1 MARKNTTAIK
11 FSHNDGHKLL
21 TLLDVSQLK
30 SLIEHAFP
38 ENHITRIGAS
48 AIKTNCLAG
57 NVTGHI
63 DKDPSMYID
72 VARGTI
78 KCKACQY
85 FSNNLLQLFQDA
97 RGWSYRETLS
107 QVLTYTGKRLV
118 SEKIEGDVEAYDI
131 HNIAVATM
139 LHVCTTYARN
149 LLAPPLDPEDRN
161 NYDEIALHAA
171 APVVEWLFQHRKHKA
186 EHIGALPYGVWPPQH
201 LLFSYAAER
210 LEAQASAQYARF
222 QNTYLTAERREK
234 VLERIKAIATPAGTE
249 WTNSVAFFNGH
260 GLRTPGKIRL
270 RRPHL
275 EDEKDG
281 NYLTLPGF
289 TEDEPIGYFG
299 LYAPHLGGLDPS
311 EAKALRFYLVEGE
324 NDAITAQEHFLSA
337 GITGYVFL
345 ASNGAFNDLD
355 ALGAAGIDTVYVIS
369 DHPVRGKGETWLRGR
384 LLTATEVGVKIFR
397 GWSALDRIAG
407 MPKDPDDAV
416 QLGGFDIFKRTI
428 VDEVDKWFVPVDVWA
443 FDRALEDTATLGP
456 DDVRER
462 TTIAVTYGEAVRN
475 PAQLSQYVERICA
488 KLGLTPALVRGQIVR
503 SKDDEQGLIARIID
517 VLTRLFHP
525 LYKEDT
531 TRGAVLHLHHRT
543 KDRTIKF
550 GTDDGAGML
559 SALANVVG
567 DVHTFFAEQVG
578 IPAWVLPQQGPG
590 AMQPVREL
598 QRVFGEYLKI
608 AVQSIFQDVPTREE
622 CTQYGQGIHVI
633 EDPNA
638 PFGVAL
644 MVVNGMCVYEG
655 TYVPDGSLMLAWKK
669 LDGPSRGRALFLT
682 DAQPLFPE
690 LRSLADLEESN
701 HFTIDDVR
709 VYIGKLVH
717 LYRTGWRTLNTEL
730 DAKFMAYYQAAFSA
744 PHLSPSKVHLE
755 LVGQHSSGKST
766 ALSTFCGG
774 QFPHLQICPW
784 AKGLVNYSPASIYQ
798 GFNRAS
804 VTMGLEEFTR
814 DLTIATAKTAQV
826 QSINE
831 LLRQVIFPGGAVI
844 SRAMPNGGSR
854 QMIVRTNVV
863 TASIHPAHDPQDA
876 SRRLT
881 IETVKVEGL
890 KDPQIEFAELFPP
903 DELSRMRRVLGLGL
917 IKFYR
922 PYREHYEKIEREL
935 GTGKVVT
942 SFAVDTRFLR
952 NFYPIAPLM
961 ALLGED
967 WKDFVVKATEARRG
981 RLTANARSN
990 VTTQLFDT
998 IFRTNNLRIGQSGS
1012 ITSVAVML
1020 GSKDSSRWL
1029 ALNHAQAGVYYF
1041 EELKYLIIDWISV
1054 VAPGGLLHRVEPYCR
1069 TPPNLLKH
1077 QLDQHPLA
1085 QRDHQYDPPKVL
1097 ALLRS
1102 FGGVMRTD
1110 EITVINLEHI
1120 VTDLRESF
1128 VERLPTGSDRN
1139 ASNNAVDDGPP
1150 GLSRPPRRNFN
1161 NNL

>member
-1 MARKNTTAIK
+1 MARKTGTATK

-21 TLLDVSQLK
+21 NLLDVTQLK
-30 SLIEHAFP
+30 SLLEHSFP
-38 ENHITRIGAS
+38 ENRITQIGAT
-48 AIKTNCLAG
+48 AVKTNCLAG

-63 DKDPSMYID
+63 DKNPSMYLD

-78 KCKACQY
+78 KCKACGY
-85 FSNNLLQLFQDA
+85 FSRNLLQLFQDA

-107 QVLTYTGKRLV
+107 QVLMYTGRRLV
-118 SEKIEGDVEAYDI
+118 SEKIEGDVEAYDV
-131 HNIAVATM
+131 HNLAVATL
-139 LHVCTTYARN
+139 LHVCTTYAQR
-149 LLAPPLDPEDRN
+149 LLAPPVDPEDRK

-171 APVVEWLFQHRKHKA
+171 APVLEWLFQHRKHKP
-186 EHIGALPYGVWPPQH
+186 EHIGALPYGIWPPQH
-201 LLFSYAAER
+201 VIYAYAAER

-222 QNTYLTAERREK
+222 QNTYLTPDRREK
-234 VLERIKAIATPAGTE
+234 ILERIKVIAEPTGTE

-275 EDEKDG
+275 DDEKDG
-281 NYLTLPGF
+281 NYLTLAGF

-324 NDAITAQEHFLSA
+324 NDAITAQEHFLAA

-355 ALGAAGIDTVYVIS
+355 ALVAAGIDAAYVIS
-369 DHPVRGKGETWLRGR
+369 DHPVRGKGEAWLRGR
-384 LLTATEVGVKIFR
+384 LLTGSEIGVHVFR
-397 GWSALDRIAG
+397 GWSALDKIPG

-416 QLGGFDIFKRTI
+416 QLGGFDVFKRTI
-428 VDEVDKWFVPVDVWA
+428 VDEADKWFVPVDVWA
-443 FDRALEDTATLGP
+443 LDRALEDAATLGP

-462 TTIAVTYGEAVRN
+462 TTVAVTYGETVRN
-475 PAQLSQYVERICA
+475 AAQLAQYVERVCA
-488 KLGLTPALVRGQIVR
+488 RLGLTPAIVRGQIVR
-503 SKDDEQGLIARIID
+503 SKDDEAGLIARIID

-531 TRGAVLHLHHRT
+531 TRGAVLYLHHRT
-543 KDRTIKF
+543 KDRTIRF
-550 GTDDGAGML
+550 GTDDGAGAL

-578 IPAWVLPQQGPG
+578 IPAWVMPQQGPG

-598 QRVFGEYLKI
+598 QRIFADYLKI
-608 AVQSIFQDVPTREE
+608 AIQSLFHDVPTREE
-622 CTQYGQGIHVI
+622 CVQYGQGVHVI
-633 EDPNA
+633 EDPHA
-638 PFGVAL
+638 PFGVVI

-655 TYVPDGSLMLAWKK
+655 TYVPDGALALAWRK

-682 DAQPLFPE
+682 DAMPLFPE
-690 LRSLADLEESN
+690 LRSVADLEEAN
-701 HFTIDDVR
+701 HYTIDDVR
-709 VYIGKLVH
+709 VYIGKLVQ
-717 LYRTGWRTLNTEL
+717 LYRTGWRTLNTDL
-730 DAKFMAYYQAAFSA
+730 DAVFLAYYQAAFSA

-844 SRAMPNGGSR
+844 SRALPSGGSR
-854 QMIVRTNVV
+854 QMVVRTNVV

-890 KDPQIEFAELFPP
+890 KDPQMEFTELFPP
-903 DELSRMRRVLGLGL
+903 EELSRMRRVLGLGL

-998 IFRTNNLRIGQSGS
+998 LFRTNNLRIGQSGA

-1020 GSKDSSRWL
+1020 GSKDPTRWL

-1041 EELKYLIIDWISV
+1041 EDLGYLIIDWISV

-1085 QRDHQYDPPKVL
+1085 QREHQYEPPKVL
-1097 ALLRS
+1097 GALRA

-1110 EITVINLEHI
+1110 EITVVDVSKV

-1128 VERLPTGSDRN
+1128 VERLPSADRDRPGG
-1139 ASNNAVDDGPP
+1139 AADDGPP
-1150 GLSRPPRRNFN
+1150 GLPRRNRNLN